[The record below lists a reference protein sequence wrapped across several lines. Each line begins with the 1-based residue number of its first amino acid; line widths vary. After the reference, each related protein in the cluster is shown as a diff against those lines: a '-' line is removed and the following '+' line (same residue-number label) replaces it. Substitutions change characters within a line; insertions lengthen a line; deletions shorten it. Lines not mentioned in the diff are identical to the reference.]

1 MDLLIMT
8 FNLRYDNP
16 EDGENSWSNR
26 KAKVVEIIKQ
36 EQPVII
42 GTQELL
48 PAMIKDLDELLT
60 EYDWFGQ
67 PRQSNDE
74 YSVIFYKKDEVRFVE
89 NGTFWLSETPLV
101 EASISWDSSLPR
113 ICTWGEFVCLNSPHR
128 FRVFNTHLDHIS
140 EEARIKG
147 VQVIEKYMA
156 ALNESEHLPA
166 ILTGDFNAEPASDEV
181 KFWMDK
187 PFTSVYSVMK
197 IQGEGLTFH
206 DFEGGSD
213 GEPIDYIFVSKD
225 IEIKSGRI
233 IHSKMDNMYPS
244 DHYPVSAI
252 VKI

>member
-1 MDLLIMT
+1 MDLLIIT

-26 KAKVVEIIKQ
+26 KAKVAEIIKQ
-36 EQPVII
+36 EQPAII

-60 EYDWFGQ
+60 DYDWFGQ
-67 PRQSNDE
+67 PRQNDDE
-74 YSVIFYKKDEVRFVE
+74 HCAIFYKKDMVQLVK
-89 NGTFWLSETPLV
+89 NGTFWLSETPSV
-101 EASISWDSSLPR
+101 KASISWNSALPR
-113 ICTWGEFVCLNSPHR
+113 ICTWGEFVCLNSVHR

-147 VQVIEKYMA
+147 VQVIEKYMS

-166 ILTGDFNAEPASDEV
+166 ILTGDFNAEPDSDEV
-181 KFWMDK
+181 KFWEDK

-197 IQGEGLTFH
+197 TTGKELTFH
-206 DFEGGSD
+206 DFEGSLEGA
-213 GEPIDYIFVSKD
+213 PIDFIFVSKD

-233 IHSKMDNMYPS
+233 IHSKVDNRYPS
-244 DHYPVSAI
+244 DHYPVSAA